1 MAVHLAVLWLLCI
14 VICQYLWFAIENCS
28 TDKLHLDFRW
38 RQRRHAREIRFSGFD
53 ALSSGGT
60 EDGYCPASALKPD
73 DPGLGTILEMNL
85 GN

>member
-1 MAVHLAVLWLLCI
+1 MAVRLAVLWRLCI
-14 VICQYLWFAIENCS
+14 VVVSIYGSQLRSVS

-60 EDGYCPASALKPD
+60 EDGYCPVSALKPD
-73 DPGLGTILEMNL
+73 DPGPGTILEMNL